1 MDGMHAELQL
11 SSFIFGLV
19 KISTPVAQLYEH
31 EDVLVCVEMLLI
43 YLIMTRNDSQL
54 IQLIKVSLVVTLSY
68 NSRRSIARVDYRH
81 EAKTEISSPAATP
94 FSQL

>member
-11 SSFIFGLV
+11 SSFIFGLG

-54 IQLIKVSLVVTLSY
+54 IQLIKVSLVVSY